1 MSAKPAPFSWSDGS
15 DPTAP
20 LESRLRYC
28 IAMLHIHGA
37 VTDAER
43 FKIGRRLLKTAD
55 AATKKAKGAK

>member
-15 DPTAP
+15 DPAAP

-28 IAMLHIHGA
+28 VAMLHIHGA

-43 FKIGRRLLKTAD
+43 LKIGRRLLKIAD
-55 AATKKAKGAK
+55 AKKAKGAE